1 MRIQIIE
8 LKDNNR
14 GFSRDMRGVVLQV
27 ERCNLGA
34 AGKYGWIVRNDG
46 GDEVLIFSDEAVIL
60 ADNFVKKGAKNGKSK
75 NKK

>member
-8 LKDNNR
+8 LKNNNR
-14 GFSRDMRGVVLQV
+14 GFNRDMRGVVLQV

-46 GDEVLIFSDEAVIL
+46 GEEVLIFSDEAFVL
-60 ADNFVKKGAKNGKSK
+60 ADNFVKKGKKNGKQR
-75 NKK
+75 NK

>member
-8 LKDNNR
+8 LKNNNR
-14 GFSRDMRGVVLQV
+14 GFNRDMRGVVLQV

-46 GDEVLIFSDEAVIL
+46 DEEVLIFSDEAVIL
-60 ADNFVKKGAKNGKSK
+60 ADNFVKKGAKHGKGKSK
-75 NKK
+75 K